1 MALLSPMIRSLSR
14 RAVLG
19 GLLSGVVSGPALAS
33 APLTSLRP
41 LPRGTVPAPPPPPAA
56 DSLISA
62 ARLGGE
68 VSYAVVDLV
77 TGAVV
82 ESRAPGLD
90 QPPASVTK
98 AVTAL
103 YALDILGPGH
113 RFATRLIATGPIR
126 GGRIDGDLVL
136 AGGGDP
142 TLDTD
147 GLGALVAAMKEAG
160 VHEVAGSFRT
170 WGGALPAIAG
180 IDADQPPHVGYNPA
194 IGGLNL
200 NYNRVHFE
208 WKRNGSD
215 YDVTMEARA
224 ERFSPRVGIAR
235 MAISNDQGPVYT
247 YAGDGGIDRWSVAR
261 KALGDGGARWLPVR
275 RPDAYAGEVFV
286 SLARSYGIALTPG
299 SPLTSPPVGTVI
311 AEVQSD
317 DLRSLIRDM
326 LRWSTNLTA
335 EAAGLSASSAIGL
348 PPVTLAA
355 SAARM
360 NAWAG
365 ARYGAEG
372 LAVVDHSGLGYGS
385 AVTADSMVRLL
396 VEAGRDPLL
405 RPILRSYPVSERGER
420 TPVADLSVAA
430 KTGTLNFVS
439 ALAGYASTAS
449 GADMAFAI
457 FTADTAR
464 RDAIP
469 IDQRERPDGA
479 RDWSSRSRRL
489 QQDLLLRWSAVR
501 RA

>member
-1 MALLSPMIRSLSR
+1 MALLRPMNRSLSR

-19 GLLSGVVSGPALAS
+19 GLLTGIASGPALAS

-41 LPRGTVPAPPPPPAA
+41 LPRGTLPAPPPPPAA
-56 DSLISA
+56 ESLISA

-68 VSYAVVDLV
+68 VSYAVVDLADG
-77 TGAVV
+77 TVV
-82 ESRAPGLD
+82 EARAPGLA

-103 YALDILGPGH
+103 YALDILGPDH

-136 AGGGDP
+136 AGSGDP

-147 GLGALVAAMKEAG
+147 RLGVLAAALKEAG

-170 WGGALPAIAG
+170 WGGALPALAG

-208 WKRNGSD
+208 WKRAGSD
-215 YDVTMEARA
+215 YEVTMEARA

-235 MAISNDQGPVYT
+235 MAISGDQRPVYT
-247 YAGDGGIDRWSVAR
+247 YSDEGGIDRWSVAR
-261 KALGDGGARWLPVR
+261 RALGDGGSRWLPVR
-275 RPDAYAGEVFV
+275 RPEAYAAEVFV

-299 SPLTSPPVGTVI
+299 APLTAPPVGTVV

-317 DLRSLIRDM
+317 DLLRLMRDM

-335 EAAGLSASSAIGL
+335 EVAGLTASSAIGL
-348 PPVTLAA
+348 PPQTLAA

-365 ARYGAEG
+365 ARYGAGG
-372 LAVVDHSGLGYGS
+372 LALVDHSGLGYGS
-385 AVTADSMVRLL
+385 AVTADGMVRLL
-396 VEAGRDPLL
+396 VEAGRDPHL
-405 RPILRSYPVSERGER
+405 RPILRAYPVSERGER
-420 TPVADLSVAA
+420 TPVPDLSVAA

-439 ALAGYASTAS
+439 ALAGYASTA
-449 GADMAFAI
+449 GGGDMAFAI
-457 FTADTAR
+457 FTSDTAR
-464 RDAIP
+464 RDAVP

-479 RDWSSRSRRL
+479 RDWAGRSRRL